1 MKKQQNLFG
10 GTGSS
15 RSVFVSRWLFSGAF
29 LGPLIGL
36 AEAARL
42 WTTPRVIL
50 LLVPDVGWVIW
61 FLAPLV
67 GPFPSG
73 LAAGNPPRIVRAQAF
88 FKPDDSEPVRPTQS
102 ERDAMRSL
110 PYQ

>member
-1 MKKQQNLFG
+1 MKKQQDLPG
-10 GTGSS
+10 GTGST
-15 RSVFVSRWLFSGAF
+15 RAVFVSRWLFSGAF
-29 LGPLIGL
+29 LGLLIGL

-42 WTTPRVIL
+42 WTAPRVIP

-73 LAAGNPPRIVRAQAF
+73 LAAGNPSRIVRAQAF
-88 FKPDDSEPVRPTQS
+88 FEPDNSEPVRPTQS